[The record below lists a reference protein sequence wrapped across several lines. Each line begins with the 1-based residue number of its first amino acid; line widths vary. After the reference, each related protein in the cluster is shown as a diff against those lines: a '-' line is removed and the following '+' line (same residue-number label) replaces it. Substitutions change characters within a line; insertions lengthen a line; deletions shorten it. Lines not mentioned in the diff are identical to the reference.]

1 MLDAEEGSAVDHGG
15 KQRPAG
21 SAAAGLRP
29 DRQRTDLG
37 LVGSLHHLAAMRPDL
52 EHDRA
57 GERAVISHGHQYRV
71 KAVGAKL
78 TQSRRIARIG
88 RQKAVGQVSADSDI
102 ADLRVFVGMR
112 VSDKHSVI

>member
-1 MLDAEEGSAVDHGG
+1 MLNAAEGSAVDHGG
-15 KQRPAG
+15 KQR
-21 SAAAGLRP
+21 SADSGAAGLGP
-29 DRQRTDLG
+29 DGQRADLG
-37 LVGSLHHLAAMRPDL
+37 LVGSLHHFAAMRPDL

-57 GERAVISHGHQYRV
+57 GDRAVISHGHQYRV

-78 TQSRRIARIG
+78 AQSRRITRIG
-88 RQKAVGQVSADSDI
+88 RQKAVGQVSADSDF